1 MIGIF
6 DSGYG
11 GLTVVRELVKSLPEY
26 SYLYLGDN
34 AREPYG
40 GRDPEEIYRFTLECV
55 EFLFTQGCPLVI
67 MACNTSSANA
77 LRRIQQEVLPEKYPN
92 HRVLGV
98 LAPAVEEITGQ
109 VWNSEGTDPASGG
122 VNQNDRL
129 TPVDPIKTVGVLGT
143 PATIASG
150 AYTREIKKRN
160 PAINIFEQACP
171 NLADLIASDAGEDEI
186 RADVRS
192 CLDQLAKQMRSA
204 GIKPPPDAIL
214 IGCTHYALI
223 KDILADE
230 AKVPLIDQGPVTA
243 DRLRTYLERHSEIES
258 QIDKTQARRF
268 LTTDDPAKVSP
279 LASRFYGKPIRF
291 EQAQL

>member
-11 GLTVVRELVKSLPEY
+11 GLTVLRELVDTLPEY

-55 EFLFTQGCPLVI
+55 EFLFAQGCPLVI

-77 LRRIQQEVLPEKYPN
+77 LRRIQQEVLPEKYPDR
-92 HRVLGV
+92 RVLGV
-98 LAPAVEEITGQ
+98 LAPAVEKITG
-109 VWNSEGTDPASGG
+109 VEWNGG
-122 VNQNDRL
+122 EEHVARR
-129 TPVDPIKTVGVLGT
+129 TSHVDPEIKTVGGLGT

-160 PAINIFEQACP
+160 DAIQVFEQACP
-171 NLADLIASDAGEDEI
+171 NLADLIVNDAGQDDI
-186 RADVRS
+186 RAEVRS
-192 CLDQLAKQMRSA
+192 CLDQLAEQMRSV
-204 GIKPPPDAIL
+204 GIEPPPDAIL

-230 AKVPLIDQGPVTA
+230 AQVPLIDQGPVTA
-243 DRLRTYLERHSEIES
+243 ERLRTYLARHPEIES
-258 QIDKTQARRF
+258 QIDKKQTRCF
-268 LTTDDPAKVSP
+268 LTTDDPAKVSK
-279 LASRFYGKPIRF
+279 LASRFYGEQIKF
-291 EQAQL
+291 EKTQLHVT